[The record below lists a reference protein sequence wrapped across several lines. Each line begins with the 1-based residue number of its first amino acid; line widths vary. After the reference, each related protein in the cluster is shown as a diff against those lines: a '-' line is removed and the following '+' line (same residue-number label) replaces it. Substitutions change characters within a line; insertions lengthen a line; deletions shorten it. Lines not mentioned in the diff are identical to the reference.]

1 MDLMENGT
9 RHALLTFAPHF
20 LYPDAFFSEA
30 FSDAIGSDGEPK
42 GSNMICTGWIT
53 GTDIA
58 AEGGIENYE
67 KLQGSR
73 KRKL

>member
-9 RHALLTFAPHF
+9 RHALLPFAPHF

-58 AEGGIENYE
+58 AEGGVSKI
-67 KLQGSR
+67 KIKVGASR
-73 KRKL
+73 R